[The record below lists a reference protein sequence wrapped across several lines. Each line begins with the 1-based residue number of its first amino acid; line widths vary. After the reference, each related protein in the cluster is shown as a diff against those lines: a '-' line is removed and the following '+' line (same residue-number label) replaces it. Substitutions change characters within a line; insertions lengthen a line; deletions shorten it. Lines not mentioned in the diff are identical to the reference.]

1 MSVRPAARF
10 LGRVAAGAEVPVF
23 LARGLGAA
31 DADARLRASPLVTL
45 LDSPRAA
52 TVLVVAGFVP
62 TELVEAL
69 GRVHDQMARPRATV
83 WWTGDAAATTPSGW
97 PEATIVGP
105 YGDIEAV
112 ICAVHRELLIAQRA
126 SEAPVL
132 PDTDPAPWRGV
143 GPYGHGGTGMTV
155 GVPFGRPMAGRAD
168 DRRDGLTLDVVR
180 IAVGPFFP
188 MLPAGLVLDV
198 TFAGDVVHDVT
209 VLAPPAMSA
218 GGSGAVLPDD
228 ATAPFGEPLGRP
240 VGIAEIVLTRAR
252 QHLRWLARFLHL
264 YGLDS
269 VACRVAKIAI
279 APAVNHD
286 DLAALGRGLDRPWAL
301 GRSTRGVGVVAGEDA
316 AAWGG
321 AVARAAGVGRDAR
334 SEAPSYAKLG
344 FEPIMHRAGDNRD
357 RWRQRLAETEQAIVL
372 AGRAGTAK
380 AQPGETVEPPE
391 PPAPADA
398 AARLRTLLIGA
409 EWGDAVATVA
419 SLDPRMEATLPA
431 VRAAR

>member
-1 MSVRPAARF
+1 MNVRPAARL
-10 LGRVAAGAEVPVF
+10 LGRVAAGAKVPVF

-52 TVLVVAGFVP
+52 TVLVVAGYVP

-97 PEATIVGP
+97 PEATFVGP
-105 YGDIEAV
+105 GGDIEAV
-112 ICAVHRELLIAQRA
+112 ICAVHRELLTALRG
-126 SEAPVL
+126 SETPFL
-132 PDTDPAPWRGV
+132 PDIDPAPWRGV
-143 GPYGHGGTGMTV
+143 GPYGNGGTGMTG
-155 GVPFGRPMAGRAD
+155 GVPYGRPMAGRGD

-180 IAVGPFFP
+180 IAVGPFFA

-198 TFAGDVVHDVT
+198 SFAGDVVHDVT
-209 VLAPPAMSA
+209 VLGPAPMSA
-218 GGSGAVLPDD
+218 GGSGAALPDD
-228 ATAPFGEPLGRP
+228 PTASFGEPLKRP
-240 VGIAEIVLTRAR
+240 VAIAEIELTRAR

-269 VACRVAKIAI
+269 VARRVAKIAI
-279 APAVNHD
+279 TPVVNRD
-286 DLAALGRGLDRPWAL
+286 DLNALGRGLDRPWAL
-301 GRSTRGVGVVAGEDA
+301 GRSTRGVGVVTGEDA

-321 AVARAAGVGRDAR
+321 AVARAAGVGGDAR

-357 RWRQRLAETEQAIVL
+357 RWRQRLAETVQAIVL
-372 AGRAGTAK
+372 ARRAGTAT
-380 AQPGETVEPPE
+380 AQPGETIEPTE
-391 PPAPADA
+391 TPAPADA
-398 AARLRTLLIGA
+398 AERLRTLLVGA
-409 EWGDAVATVA
+409 EWGDAVAIMA
-419 SLDPRMEATLPA
+419 SLDPRLEAKLPA
-431 VRAAR
+431 VRAAL